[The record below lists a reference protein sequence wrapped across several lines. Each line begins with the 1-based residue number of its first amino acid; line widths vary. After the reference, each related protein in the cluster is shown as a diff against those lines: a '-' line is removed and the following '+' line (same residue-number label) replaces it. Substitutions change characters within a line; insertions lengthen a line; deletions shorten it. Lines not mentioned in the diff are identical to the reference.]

1 MTFLYNKYLKVI
13 VITKESQ
20 KVIIKNK
27 NENFLTEGDALEKI
41 VFSLPKSSCH
51 VW

>member
-27 NENFLTEGDALEKI
+27 NEKY
-41 VFSLPKSSCH
+41 
-51 VW
+51 